1 MALGADRG
9 RIMRLVMTRG
19 LVLAV
24 AGLVLGMAGAAA
36 ATRVLG
42 SLLFNVTPGDPSTLV
57 IVGGLMLVVAAAACF
72 VRPGARDEGGPVGGD
87 ERNVTIEGP
96 RVPRVRRFE
105 GSRSDEPSDLRT
117 LEPLDPHHHSPLSA
131 CTR

>member
-1 MALGADRG
+1 MALAAVGTYGVLSYLVAQRTQEIGIRMALGADRA

-19 LVLAV
+19 LLLAV
-24 AGLVLGMAGAAA
+24 GGLILGLAGAAA

-72 VRPGARDEGGPVGGD
+72 VPAWRA
-87 ERNVTIEGP
+87 T
-96 RVPRVRRFE
+96 RV
-105 GSRSDEPSDLRT
+105 D
-117 LEPLDPHHHSPLSA
+117 PLVVMRE
-131 CTR
+131 T

>member
-1 MALGADRG
+1 
-9 RIMRLVMTRG
+9 
-19 LVLAV
+19 VLAV

-72 VRPGARDEGGPVGGD
+72 VPAWRATR
-87 ERNVTIEGP
+87 VT
-96 RVPRVRRFE
+96 RWW
-105 GSRSDEPSDLRT
+105 
-117 LEPLDPHHHSPLSA
+117 
-131 CTR
+131 